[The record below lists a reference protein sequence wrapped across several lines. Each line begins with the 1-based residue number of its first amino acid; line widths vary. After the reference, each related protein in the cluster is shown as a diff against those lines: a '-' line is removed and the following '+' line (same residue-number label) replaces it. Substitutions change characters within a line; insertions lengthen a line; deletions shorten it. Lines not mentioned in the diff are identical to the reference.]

1 MKYDMIIKINTNPVQ
16 ITKKKHIDIFNL
28 FKLNKNKIEKKSRY
42 IQKIFHILIKTE
54 EITFK

>member
-1 MKYDMIIKINTNPVQ
+1 MIIKINTNSIQ

-28 FKLNKNKIEKKSRY
+28 FKLNKNKIEKKADTFR
-42 IQKIFHILIKTE
+42 IFHILIKTE